1 MPERKE
7 RWEEQ
12 GYSDIVD
19 ARFADGGLEA
29 RFANGDSEWV
39 ALSLLAPIDI
49 SPETRL
55 EVEDGLAVRVGEGE
69 TASEISWSAIRS
81 ATDPEFAQHLR
92 DLDAEESR
100 RLGLRL
106 KALREDRGLSQGD
119 LAQLVGMTAPQLS
132 RIERGGL
139 DMRVS
144 TVRTLLRAMDASFA
158 DIASPGAPEVSVPT
172 LVKRAVKAGV
182 PRNLAITLARA
193 VPRAVVPRLLERT
206 FHWPE
211 NALTSGVPTTSPLP
225 GAVQFKAQ
233 SSQQPHTS
241 PLIHLA
247 FSAAQL
253 AHTAF
258 ELPPYLAVP
267 ADPLSIRKAALDSKG
282 QITFPSLLAWTWDR
296 GIPVLP
302 LSGSGGFSAAVWLIE
317 RAPVIVVKESRDF
330 SVFWLVDLAHEIGH
344 VARGH
349 VGDGIIDIGSPTQP
363 ATSDADEREATEFAL
378 QLLVPDH
385 ERLLA
390 EVRAD
395 ARGSHVRFK
404 FAVERVAQRAGV
416 SPGLLGM
423 VAAFAAPEI
432 GQAKDRWGSATNLA
446 RPEGSGREQAQEAA
460 RRRLRVENL
469 NELDAAL
476 LRVVVLGETE

>member
-1 MPERKE
+1 MPERRP
-7 RWEEQ
+7 RWEQ
-12 GYSDIVD
+12 PGYSDIVN
-19 ARFADGGLEA
+19 ARFVDGGLEV
-29 RFANGDSEWV
+29 RFENGDSEW
-39 ALSLLAPIDI
+39 ASLSLLGPIEI
-49 SPETRL
+49 SPGTRL
-55 EVEDGLAVRVGEGE
+55 EVEDGLAVRVGEGA

-81 ATDPEFAQHLR
+81 ATDPEFAQRLR

-158 DIASPGAPEVSVPT
+158 DIAGPDAPETSVPT
-172 LVKRAVKAGV
+172 LIKRAVKAGV
-182 PRNLAITLARA
+182 PRDLATALARA
-193 VPRAVVPRLLERT
+193 VPRPVVPRFLERT
-206 FHWPE
+206 FHWSQD
-211 NALTSGVPTTSPLP
+211 ALASGVPTTPRLP
-225 GAVQFKAQ
+225 VAVQFKAR
-233 SSQQPHTS
+233 SGQQPHDS

-247 FSAAQL
+247 FTAAQL
-253 AHTAF
+253 ARPAF
-258 ELPPYLAVP
+258 ELPPYHDLP
-267 ADPLSIRKAALDSKG
+267 ADPLSIRRAALDPNG
-282 QITFPSLLAWTWDR
+282 QITLHSLLEWTWDR

-302 LSGSGGFSAAVWLIE
+302 LSGRGGFSAAVWTVE
-317 RAPVIVVKESRDF
+317 QAPVIVIKESRDF

-349 VGDGIIDIGSPTQP
+349 VRDGIIDIDSPTQP
-363 ATSDADEREATEFAL
+363 TTSDADEREATEFAL
-378 QLLVPDH
+378 RLLLPQH

-432 GQAKDRWGSATNLA
+432 GRAKDRWGSATNLA
-446 RPEGSGREQAQEAA
+446 RPEGSGRDQAQEAA

-469 NELDAAL
+469 DELDAAL
-476 LRVVVLGETE
+476 VHVAVLGESE